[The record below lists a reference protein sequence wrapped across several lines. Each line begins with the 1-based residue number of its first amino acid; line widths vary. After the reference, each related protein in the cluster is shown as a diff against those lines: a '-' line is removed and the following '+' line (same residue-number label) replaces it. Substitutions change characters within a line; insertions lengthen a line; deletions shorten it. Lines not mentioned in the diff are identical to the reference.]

1 MGYVSLGKQI
11 VCQQLPPKKKSHTTH
26 DGSQAMN
33 FSRPKKS
40 PQDFR
45 WDPQIP
51 SLQARQLL
59 VCKALSHP
67 FEDSQTSCAVSS
79 LEGQGALFVEFWD
92 YSLPWLHQPRGF
104 RAKKALIRTWAEQMS
119 KTKIPRPNTSV
130 QARSLT
136 SVGGLWMHFAQ
147 TFEESK
153 VDSSWNCC
161 YCTFC
166 GWESFKP
173 IKFMNAYEHIRDM
186 QRSILPFQSFP
197 AKFST

>member
-1 MGYVSLGKQI
+1 MMGYVSLGKQI
-11 VCQQLPPKKKSHTTH
+11 VCQQLPPKKSHTTH

-79 LEGQGALFVEFWD
+79 LEGQGALFVEFSD

-119 KTKIPRPNTSV
+119 KTKYPDLTPRFKQEVSHRLEGYECTLLKHLKNQKLILHETVAIAPSV
-130 QARSLT
+130 VENHSNP
-136 SVGGLWMHFAQ
+136 
-147 TFEESK
+147 
-153 VDSSWNCC
+153 SS
-161 YCTFC
+161 
-166 GWESFKP
+166 S
-173 IKFMNAYEHIRDM
+173 
-186 QRSILPFQSFP
+186 
-197 AKFST
+197 